1 MKVIL
6 MQDVKKLGN
15 KGDVVNVNDGYARN
29 FLLPRNLA
37 VEATKEAMNVV
48 KSEKRAQAQKEQ
60 EELDEARQ
68 LGEELKDKK
77 VVISVKA
84 GEGGRLFGSVT
95 TKDISEAIG
104 SQLKYKIDR
113 KKILLDDPIRT
124 LGSHQVPIKLH
135 VKVTTQLVVEVTEA

>member
-135 VKVTTQLVVEVTEA
+135 VKVATQLVVEVTEA

>member
-135 VKVTTQLVVEVTEA
+135 VKV